1 MHVLNYGFKLAI
13 VGPQTPALDDYI
25 PVFHD
30 WIRTGAL
37 TDDVMI
43 DVADYAHVG
52 EGPGVLLV
60 CHEGHYVIDRSRG
73 GVGLAYHR
81 KRGQPA
87 ADAAATAGVALA
99 RVIRAARL
107 LQAHASLAGRLSFD
121 TGGLEVRVLDRLR
134 APNDDAGW
142 ERVRGPLHDAI
153 AAAWGEPPVLERA
166 AVDPRAT
173 LTVRARMAARPLAQ
187 LTIA

>member
-13 VGPQTPALDDYI
+13 VGAQTPALDDYI

-37 TDDVMI
+37 TDDVMV

-60 CHEGHYVIDRSRG
+60 CHEGHYVVDRSRG
-73 GVGLAYHR
+73 SVGLAYHR
-81 KRGQPA
+81 KRGVPA

-99 RVIRAARL
+99 RVLRAAEL
-107 LQAHASLAGRLSFD
+107 LTSHPSLSGRLSFD
-121 TGGLEVRVLDRLR
+121 TGHLEVRVLDRLR
-134 APNDDAGW
+134 APNDEAGYAT
-142 ERVRGPLHDAI
+142 VREPLAAAI
-153 AAAWGEPPVLERA
+153 AAVWGEPPLLERA
-166 AVDPRAT
+166 PVDPRAT
-173 LTVRARMAARPLAQ
+173 LTITARVPARPLAD
-187 LTIA
+187 LVR